1 MSEFLLVAQKLF
13 ETEKRPMGPRELV
26 DLAIERKL
34 FSHNIAG
41 ATPHQTMKAKLS
53 VHVRRFGDQSTFVRT
68 APGRFFLRYM
78 LDGSQTPYPAPPL
91 TPPRAE
97 ERILVFRTQELDP
110 LLGFQGISREW
121 KALLRRMTKTLAYG
135 YKPRLSV
142 EEDDSYTQIL
152 TYVMVTRKGS
162 VLAYRRGTYNR
173 VEDFLRGSFCVGFGG
188 HVVDTDLTLFSEP
201 GLPVLDSAIRE
212 LSEELKLPDADVR
225 RLQLREGLQIVGV
238 LNDDSSPVG
247 KRHLALILRYEVSK
261 DSAWDK
267 PDRGEK
273 SITQLQWLHGDSAHP
288 KLSQFEYW
296 SQLCL
301 RTFSPALVRA
311 QPAFIL
317 RYRKQLKPP
326 HLLCVVGEVG
336 SGKSEATRILKDE
349 FGYAELNSGS
359 ILADLMGID
368 AIPKTPRE
376 TFQKHA
382 ARFIRHKTGPR
393 RLAAELWRRAQK
405 LGTDRILIDGLR
417 HKETLDELRRA
428 AGSRRIGVIFVET
441 PHDVAFSFYRTRF
454 AQGCSIEEFMKVR
467 EAPVETEV
475 RKLIQVA
482 DAVLYNWNGR
492 TEYRTAIR
500 TLMRELGIQA

>member
-1 MSEFLLVAQKLF
+1 MIGLVGAVAFRHETLWPAFVYDVPPISRACLLF
-13 ETEKRPMGPRELV
+13 
-26 DLAIERKL
+26 
-34 FSHNIAG
+34 FSDRLLDRL
-41 ATPHQTMKAKLS
+41 LS
-53 VHVRRFGDQSTFVRT
+53 
-68 APGRFFLRYM
+68 
-78 LDGSQTPYPAPPL
+78 
-91 TPPRAE
+91 
-97 ERILVFRTQELDP
+97 
-110 LLGFQGISREW
+110 FQGISRDW
-121 KALLRRMTKTLAYG
+121 KPLLRKMNKTVTHEYR
-135 YKPRLSV
+135 PRLSV
-142 EEDDSYTQIL
+142 EEDDSYTQVL

-188 HVVDTDLTLFSEP
+188 HVVDTDVTLFSEP

-212 LSEELKLPDADVR
+212 LSEELELPDADVR
-225 RLQLREGLQIVGV
+225 RLQLREGLRIAGV

-247 KRHLALILRYEVSK
+247 KRHLALILRYEVSSDGK
-261 DSAWDK
+261 WDK

-273 SITQLQWLHGDSAHP
+273 SITQLQWLQGSSAHP

-301 RTFSPALVRA
+301 RTFAPALVRA
-311 QPAFIL
+311 QPAYLL

-336 SGKSEATRILKDE
+336 SGKSEATQILKDE
-349 FGYAELNSGS
+349 FSYAELNSGS

-368 AIPKTPRE
+368 AIPKTPRAV
-376 TFQKHA
+376 FQKHA
-382 ARFIRHKTGPR
+382 ARFIKTKNGPR
-393 RLAAELWRRAQK
+393 RLARELWRRAQE
-405 LGTDRILIDGLR
+405 LGTDRILIDGIR
-417 HKETLDELRRA
+417 HKETFDELRRA
-428 AGSRRIGVIFVET
+428 AGNRRVGVIFVET
-441 PHDVAFSFYRTRF
+441 PHDVAFSFYRSRI

-467 EAPVETEV
+467 EAPVETAV

-500 TLMRELGIQA
+500 TLMRELGIHT